1 MSISIFIRILKKEII
16 KSRKYYLQFLVAIQ
30 SELRVIV
37 RLSKKP
43 ANSLTIRLT
52 ILLKFKGA
60 ENAAVSRG

>member
-43 ANSLTIRLT
+43 ANSLTTL
-52 ILLKFKGA
+52 A
-60 ENAAVSRG
+60 